1 MLDRTRFRTWLPSG
15 ALSLAATLVSSGVAT
30 EAAAT
35 EKTYYEDRNEVPIEY
50 RWDLSAIFPTVDA
63 WEQAYKDL
71 EADLP
76 QLDQYRGRLGE
87 SAEVVAAAMTK
98 QFALNQRFSDIYVYA
113 NEWVHTEADNATAK
127 DLASRAQNL
136 DTRLS
141 EATSFI
147 DPELA
152 QLPDERLAEFLKQPD
167 LQEFAHTID
176 NVVRTKQHLRSPE
189 IEELIAAAGL
199 PFTTS
204 RRAFD
209 ALENSDIEWPTVKDE
224 DGSDVKAV
232 PGQYPRLVTSQ
243 NREVRR
249 DAALALHETYGQFGN
264 TFAATLGGNIQRDLW
279 TANARGYESVLEM
292 ALNST
297 NVPVEVVET
306 LVETVHDNIDM
317 IHSYA
322 SLRKE
327 LLGVDELHPYDLAV
341 NLIPGIEKTYTFEQ
355 GWGLAM
361 TFWKETFGEE
371 FAGVA
376 ERALQERWVDVY
388 TTAGKRPGAYAWG
401 TYNSHPYLLLNWSGK
416 LEGVSTLVHEM
427 GHAVHRYLADTT
439 QPFQYS
445 DYSLFVAEVA
455 SIASESLFLE
465 WMFERSTDPDERKL
479 LLNQAMNSISGAFV
493 TQIFFHEWES
503 EAHEMAQRGEPLTK
517 ESLDAIYK
525 ELFEQYYGPE
535 LVVDDAYAA
544 GWSRISHFYRTY
556 YVWVYATSYAAG
568 ESIAQRFR
576 NGDKTAVDDYLA
588 MLRLGGSVYPMD
600 ALKRAGVDMSDPE
613 VIRAVMDRYG
623 QLQKQ
628 LAEEMVGSVEVA
640 ATQ

>member
-1 MLDRTRFRTWLPSG
+1 
-15 ALSLAATLVSSGVAT
+15 
-30 EAAAT
+30 
-35 EKTYYEDRNEVPIEY
+35 
-50 RWDLSAIFPTVDA
+50 
-63 WEQAYKDL
+63 
-71 EADLP
+71 
-76 QLDQYRGRLGE
+76 
-87 SAEVVAAAMTK
+87 
-98 QFALNQRFSDIYVYA
+98 
-113 NEWVHTEADNATAK
+113 
-127 DLASRAQNL
+127 
-136 DTRLS
+136 
-141 EATSFI
+141 
-147 DPELA
+147 
-152 QLPDERLAEFLKQPD
+152 
-167 LQEFAHTID
+167 
-176 NVVRTKQHLRSPE
+176 
-189 IEELIAAAGL
+189 
-199 PFTTS
+199 
-204 RRAFD
+204 
-209 ALENSDIEWPTVKDE
+209 
-224 DGSDVKAV
+224 
-232 PGQYPRLVTSQ
+232 
-243 NREVRR
+243 
-249 DAALALHETYGQFGN
+249 
-264 TFAATLGGNIQRDLW
+264 
-279 TANARGYESVLEM
+279 
-292 ALNST
+292 
-297 NVPVEVVET
+297 
-306 LVETVHDNIDM
+306 
-317 IHSYA
+317 
-322 SLRKE
+322 
-327 LLGVDELHPYDLAV
+327 
-341 NLIPGIEKTYTFEQ
+341 
-355 GWGLAM
+355 M

-439 QPFQYS
+439 QPFHYS

-479 LLNQAMNSISGAFV
+479 LLNQAMNNISGAFV

-525 ELFEQYYGPE
+525 DLFEQYYGPE

-600 ALKRAGVDMSDPE
+600 ALRTGGRRHVRSRGHPGGHGPLWPAPESSLPKRW
-613 VIRAVMDRYG
+613 
-623 QLQKQ
+623 Q
-628 LAEEMVGSVEVA
+628 A
-640 ATQ
+640 ASRSRRPSSGGFVSQAPTRQ